1 MKPIRTIVVIT
12 AISLLCLNGYSQN
25 ITPISELN
33 KEPSTPGSHFGMTSR
48 SSLELDY
55 RTHTIIGKDAL
66 GWRNLHYPRI
76 KKLADGTFIMLYQAA
91 RISKTILCAHS
102 KDGIN
107 WTESGKVFTQEKTI
121 NGYGNPDLIC
131 YSSADAIV
139 LKNGDILAFSPFRT
153 EKGYKMIPSDNGI
166 AMVRSKDGGHT
177 WGDYK
182 IIYKS
187 QTWEPYAMELES
199 GEIQVYFTD
208 SDPHIKGASAGVSI
222 LRSFDGGYTWSQQ
235 CYISRHFKGMSID
248 QNDDSPAPS
257 YCDQMPS
264 VCLLGD
270 GKTKFMA
277 MESVHY
283 ENDDVNTQKTYMLS
297 FVWNDDNWADTVK
310 ITGPDKG
317 KEIHAFKGCAPY
329 VGYLPSGETIL
340 SYNSKHFHFR
350 IGNERADDFAKVPV
364 YTPFGDGV
372 GYWGSFE
379 LLDDHSLIAAVPREY
394 DQERKFYK
402 IESGRFY
409 LNHMIE
415 VKEMSPKLDGKE
427 TDWKDN
433 TDALFI
439 GSDGQAQS
447 TFRFA
452 QDKKNIYVL
461 VDLLDSNMMEGDE
474 IRLQFGNGKNTESI
488 VDFKLPYNSS
498 SVAASATVSYK
509 MVTTRHAGVGLVAE
523 LKLAKKSLPLNG
535 NLLYF
540 NAAITKQTEGYVDS
554 FTNVYADNPE
564 TWIPLKF

>member
-1 MKPIRTIVVIT
+1 MKSIKTIAVI
-12 AISLLCLNGYSQN
+12 AALGLLCLNGESQN

-33 KEPSTPGSHFGMTSR
+33 REPSTPGSHFGLTSG

-55 RTHTIIGKDAL
+55 HTHTIIGKDVL

-107 WTESGKVFTQEKTI
+107 WTKSGKVFTQEKTI
-121 NGYGNPDLIC
+121 NGYGNQDLIC

-177 WGDYK
+177 WEDYQ

-187 QTWEPYAMELES
+187 QTWEPYAMELDS

-222 LRSFDGGYTWSQQ
+222 LRSFDGGYTWTQQ

-248 QNDDSPAPS
+248 QNNNSSAPS

-283 ENDDVNTQKTYMLS
+283 ENNDVNTKKTYMLS

-310 ITGPDKG
+310 VTGPDKG

-329 VGYLPSGETIL
+329 VGYFPSGETIL

-350 IGNERADDFAKVPV
+350 VGNEQADNFAKVPV
-364 YTPFGDGV
+364 YTPFGEGI

-379 LLDDHSLIAAVPREY
+379 LLDDHSLIAAVPRQY
-394 DQERKFYK
+394 DESHKFHK

-415 VKEMSPKLDGKE
+415 VNGMKPRVDGNE
-427 TDWKDN
+427 NDWEDN
-433 TDALFI
+433 TDALFV
-439 GSDGQAQS
+439 GSEGQAQS

-452 QDKKNIYVL
+452 QDRKNIYVL
-461 VDLLDSNMMEGDE
+461 VGLLDNNMLEGDE
-474 IRLQFGNGKNTESI
+474 IRLQFCNGKSTESKFEI
-488 VDFKLPYNSS
+488 KLPYNSS
-498 SVAASATVSYK
+498 SVIMPDVADSKMAAIHHTG
-509 MVTTRHAGVGLVAE
+509 TGLVAE
-523 LKLAKKSLPLNG
+523 LKIAKKSLPLDG
-535 NLLYF
+535 NHLYF
-540 NAAITKQTEGYVDS
+540 NAVISKHTEGYVDS
-554 FTNVYADNPE
+554 FTNVHADKPD
-564 TWIPLKF
+564 TWIPLIF